1 MTQSEERRF
10 EAIVA
15 PHFDALYRTAFRL
28 TRSRDDA
35 EDLVQ
40 DVCLRAYGRIAE
52 LEGVVDARA
61 WLLRVQY
68 RMFVDGAR
76 RRRRSPVQP
85 VPGGTEIDGVA
96 ADDAGPEELAE
107 HGRLEHRV
115 TEAWQRLEP
124 DQRALLALHVEGHSL
139 AELETITG
147 VSKNAVSAR
156 LHRARARLAKLMGHS
171 FGSCAE
177 PTRMES

>member
-15 PHFDALYRTAFRL
+15 PHFDALYRTAYRL

-52 LEGVVDARA
+52 LEDVADARA
-61 WLLRVQY
+61 WLMRVQY
-68 RMFVDGAR
+68 RLFIDGR
-76 RRRRSPVQP
+76 RRRQRSPLRAVA
-85 VPGGTEIDGVA
+85 DGANLDAFA
-96 ADDAGPEELAE
+96 ADGPGPDDLAE
-107 HGRLEHRV
+107 QNRIERRVEAAWHG
-115 TEAWQRLEP
+115 LEP

-139 AELETITG
+139 SELEAITG
-147 VSKNAVSAR
+147 VSKNALSAR
-156 LHRARARLAKLMGHS
+156 LHRARARLAKLMGHT
-171 FGSCAE
+171 FGGCAE